1 MVFSPSAAF
10 AASMAE
16 AKAVYQL
23 VLPPTVSDAAICL
36 PQMLQVPLPSVP
48 PLCSCDLTVTL
59 VRLET
64 LSLLTA
70 LSPL

>member
-1 MVFSPSAAF
+1 MVFAPFAAF

-23 VLPPTVSDAAICL
+23 VLPPVVSDAAICL

>member
-1 MVFSPSAAF
+1 MVFAPSAAF
-10 AASMAE
+10 AASMAV

-48 PLCSCDLTVTL
+48 PLCVCDTTLTFSSVF
-59 VRLET
+59 T
-64 LSLLTA
+64 LSLVTA
-70 LSPL
+70 